1 MVGMETENKVAGGE
15 AVRRIARRAISGNRA
30 VFDRLAEL

>member
-1 MVGMETENKVAGGE
+1 MAGMETKDEAAGGE
-15 AVRRIARRAISGNRA
+15 TVRRIARRAISGNRA

>member
-1 MVGMETENKVAGGE
+1 MDGMETKDEAAGGE